1 MYVKHLQE
9 YLDKFTEGQQGRR
22 GNAVSDA
29 KIYIM
34 TKKGYLEEIKRIE
47 VHQSNN
53 PMDTSLRVVLKPNRE
68 EKLILPPGYIKDY
81 QHLNTGVTLKNAWH
95 QSVNFI
101 KKLRERSVIFPLLDL
116 KIIAYMALLIYWS
129 AMILATF
136 SLSN

>member
-9 YLDKFTEGQQGRR
+9 YLEKFTEGQQGRR

-53 PMDTSLRVVLKPNRE
+53 PLDNSLRVVLKPNRRRSLFYLQVMS
-68 EKLILPPGYIKDY
+68 KTTNFLMPRLP
-81 QHLNTGVTLKNAWH
+81 
-95 QSVNFI
+95 
-101 KKLRERSVIFPLLDL
+101 
-116 KIIAYMALLIYWS
+116 
-129 AMILATF
+129 
-136 SLSN
+136 